1 MNSLLPVV
9 DTLFGKPCL
18 AVHVQPHLE
27 AQAQA
32 GLRALQQAAVAHWA
46 GAFHEAPPHAF
57 HVTIYPLVPTTE
69 GFDKE
74 TYWSR
79 IAEPSLR
86 LVEELCA
93 GAPPL
98 DLRFHGLKVT
108 PVGIIAVAD
117 DASGLIDRIRR
128 RILET
133 VPPPPGLEH
142 RHYDLVHTTLA
153 RFAEARPMPEEVVR
167 RIEAGPVDL
176 PVRVARLKIFRET
189 IFPCL
194 VGEELA
200 GFPLGP
206 QLQGGSHRA

>member
-1 MNSLLPVV
+1 
-9 DTLFGKPCL
+9 
-18 AVHVQPHLE
+18 VQPHLE

-32 GLRALQQAAVAHWA
+32 GLRALQHAAIAHWPD
-46 GAFHEAPPHAF
+46 GFHAAPPHAF

-69 GFDKE
+69 GFDKGA
-74 TYWSR
+74 YWSR

-86 LVEELCA
+86 LVGELCA

-98 DLRFHGLKVT
+98 DLRFHRLKVT
-108 PVGIIAVAD
+108 PVGVIAVAEE
-117 DASGLIDRIRR
+117 AGGLIDRIRR

-153 RFAEARPMPEEVVR
+153 RFADARPVPTEVVR
-167 RIEAGPVDL
+167 RIEAEPVAL
-176 PVRVARLKIFRET
+176 SVQVERLKIFRET
-189 IFPCL
+189 IFPCI

-200 GFPLGP
+200 GFPLGR
-206 QLQGGSHRA
+206 GSQVRSQPV